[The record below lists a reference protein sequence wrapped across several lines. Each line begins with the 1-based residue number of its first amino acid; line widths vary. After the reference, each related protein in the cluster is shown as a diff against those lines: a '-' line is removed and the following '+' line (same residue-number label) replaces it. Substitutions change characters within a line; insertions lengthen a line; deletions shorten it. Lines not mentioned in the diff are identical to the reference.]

1 MLWMLSALL
10 LVLWLA
16 GMVTGHTLGAWIHV
30 LLVVAMVSVC
40 VALLRRGDGDGI

>member
-16 GMVTGHTLGAWIHV
+16 
-30 LLVVAMVSVC
+30 AMVSGAAGLWTHAILVIAG
-40 VALLRRGDGDGI
+40 VAVVAALMHRDRYDTI

>member
-16 GMVTGHTLGAWIHV
+16 GMLAATGPWIHIV
-30 LLVVAMVSVC
+30 LVLATLSVAA
-40 VALLRRGDGDGI
+40 ALLGHDRLDTV

>member
-16 GMVTGHTLGAWIHV
+16 GMLAATGPWIHIV
-30 LLVVAMVSVC
+30 LVLATLFVAA
-40 VALLRRGDGDGI
+40 ALLRRDRLDTL

>member
-16 GMVTGHTLGAWIHV
+16 VMVSGAAGAWTHIV
-30 LLVVAMVSVC
+30 LIAAALAVL
-40 VALLRRGDGDGI
+40 VALMQRDRYDTI

>member
-16 GMVTGHTLGAWIHV
+16 GMLAATGPWIHV
-30 LLVVAMVSVC
+30 ALALATLTVAA
-40 VALLRRGDGDGI
+40 ALLRHDRLDTF

>member
-16 GMVTGHTLGAWIHV
+16 GMVAAVGPWIHIILALALFCV
-30 LLVVAMVSVC
+30 CMSLLHQD
-40 VALLRRGDGDGI
+40 RFDTI

>member
-16 GMVTGHTLGAWIHV
+16 GMVGAVGPWIHV
-30 LLVVAMVSVC
+30 VLALAVFC
-40 VALLRRGDGDGI
+40 VGASLLRQDRFDTI

>member
-16 GMVTGHTLGAWIHV
+16 GMVAAVGPWIHV
-30 LLVVAMVSVC
+30 VLALALFSVGVSLLH
-40 VALLRRGDGDGI
+40 GDRLDTV

>member
-16 GMVTGHTLGAWIHV
+16 GMLAATGPWIHIALV
-30 LLVVAMVSVC
+30 LATLAVA
-40 VALLRRGDGDGI
+40 VALLRHDRLDTL